1 MKLKVI
7 ADLLLDL
14 ETRGGAQFLPFLVL
28 ALDLSFM
35 ACLKLVS
42 QKMSVD
48 KIVASKHNNQLVNS
62 PAGLGRL
69 NFARSSLRLPPHNK
83 SVTCTKGNLCSLMY

>member
-7 ADLLLDL
+7 ADLLLDS
-14 ETRGGAQFLPFLVL
+14 ETRGGEQFLPFLVL

-35 ACLKLVS
+35 ACLKLVN

-48 KIVASKHNNQLVNS
+48 KIVASKHNNLLVNA
-62 PAGLGRL
+62 PAVLGRL
-69 NFARSSLRLPPHNK
+69 NFACSSLRFTTPQQKRYVP
-83 SVTCTKGNLCSLMY
+83 

>member
-7 ADLLLDL
+7 ADLLLDS
-14 ETRGGAQFLPFLVL
+14 ETRGGEQFLPFLVL

-35 ACLKLVS
+35 ACLKLVN

-48 KIVASKHNNQLVNS
+48 KIVASKHKDLLVNA
-62 PAGLGRL
+62 PAVLGRL
-69 NFARSSLRLPPHNK
+69 NFARSSLRFTAPQQK
-83 SVTCTKGNLCSLMY
+83 R